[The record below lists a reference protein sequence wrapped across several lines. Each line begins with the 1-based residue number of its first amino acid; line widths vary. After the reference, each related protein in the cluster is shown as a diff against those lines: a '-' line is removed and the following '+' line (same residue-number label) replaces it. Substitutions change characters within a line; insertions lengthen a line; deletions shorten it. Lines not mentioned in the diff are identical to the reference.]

1 MEIAN
6 KTIDDDFDDSYITVE
21 DKKKLLKV
29 IKKAY
34 ELSHSW
40 ADDMLL
46 RCLVE
51 DYYKQVV
58 RGMNK
63 EDYLKEKDDERR
75 GDLETLLDG
84 V

>member
-6 KTIDDDFDDSYITVE
+6 KTIDEFDDSYITLE

-29 IKKAY
+29 IKLAY
-34 ELSHSW
+34 QKSHSW

-63 EDYLKEKDDERR
+63 EDYLKEKEVERR

>member
-6 KTIDDDFDDSYITVE
+6 KTIDEFDDSYITME

-29 IKKAY
+29 IKLAY
-34 ELSHSW
+34 QKSHSW
-40 ADDMLL
+40 SDDILL

-63 EDYLKEKDDERR
+63 EDYLKEKEIERR

>member
-6 KTIDDDFDDSYITVE
+6 KTIDDFDDTYITVE
-21 DKKKLLKV
+21 DKKRLLKV
-29 IKKAY
+29 IKEAY
-34 ELSHSW
+34 QLSHSW
-40 ADDMLL
+40 ADDLLL

-63 EDYLKEKDDERR
+63 EEYLKEKEDERR
-75 GDLETLLDG
+75 GNLETLLDG

>member
-6 KTIDDDFDDSYITVE
+6 KTIDNDFDDSYIILE

-29 IKKAY
+29 IKEAY
-34 ELSHSW
+34 QLSHSW

-63 EDYLKEKDDERR
+63 EEYLKEKEDERR
-75 GDLETLLDG
+75 GDLDTLLDG

>member
-6 KTIDDDFDDSYITVE
+6 KTIDDFDDTYITVE
-21 DKKKLLKV
+21 DKKRLLKV
-29 IKKAY
+29 IKEAY
-34 ELSHSW
+34 QLSHSW

-63 EDYLKEKDDERR
+63 EDYLKEKEDERR
-75 GDLETLLDG
+75 GDLGTLLDG